1 MLHHHMRH
9 ISTGFHDL
17 NFLTFFFRRKG
28 FCLLFFILLCCAYIS
43 NKQLIGGA
51 PSPLSLV
58 NPRIDSFTVSRF
70 STFFFEEKGF
80 VFFFFSF
87 FFVVHIYNR
96 IMSGTQTI
104 VTVMSIVA
112 ALGILGWIL
121 FAFKIGPS
129 YGLSFQVATVKV
141 RIILRLATRRNAH
154 AHKHSTLYGG
164 AS

>member
-1 MLHHHMRH
+1 
-9 ISTGFHDL
+9 
-17 NFLTFFFRRKG
+17 
-28 FCLLFFILLCCAYIS
+28 
-43 NKQLIGGA
+43 
-51 PSPLSLV
+51 
-58 NPRIDSFTVSRF
+58 
-70 STFFFEEKGF
+70 
-80 VFFFFSF
+80 
-87 FFVVHIYNR
+87 
-96 IMSGTQTI
+96 MSGTQSI

-141 RIILRLATRRNAH
+141 CKLILRLATRRNAH